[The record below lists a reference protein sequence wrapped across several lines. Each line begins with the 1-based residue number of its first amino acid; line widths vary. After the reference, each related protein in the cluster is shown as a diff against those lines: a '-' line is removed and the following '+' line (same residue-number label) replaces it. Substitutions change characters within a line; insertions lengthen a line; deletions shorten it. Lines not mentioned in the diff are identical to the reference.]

1 MDDETPA
8 NKGTRRKGG
17 PARDGRNVYG
27 LAAAGAP
34 HACMAVAVAGR
45 KAKVWPDDGWFWFV
59 LKYS

>member
-27 LAAAGAP
+27 LAP
-34 HACMAVAVAGR
+34 AGR
-45 KAKVWPDDGWFWFV
+45 RMHAWQWLWQAGKRRCGRSAGRWLV
-59 LKYS
+59 LVCA